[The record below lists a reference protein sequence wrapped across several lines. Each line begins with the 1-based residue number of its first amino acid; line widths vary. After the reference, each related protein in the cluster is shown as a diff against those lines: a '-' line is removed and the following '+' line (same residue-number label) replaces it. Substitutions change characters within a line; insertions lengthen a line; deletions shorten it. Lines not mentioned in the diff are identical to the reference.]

1 MRRRKLG
8 RKPTQVIVEADG
20 CKSLPE
26 IEVANAE
33 GERLK
38 ISSVS
43 QYDHDADLVRDIV

>member
-1 MRRRKLG
+1 M
-8 RKPTQVIVEADG
+8 VENEG

-33 GERLK
+33 GEELK

-43 QYDHDADLVRDIV
+43 QYDHDANLARYIV

>member
-1 MRRRKLG
+1 M
-8 RKPTQVIVEADG
+8 VETEG

-33 GERLK
+33 GEELK

-43 QYDHDADLVRDIV
+43 QYDHDANLARDIV